1 MNLGF
6 LVKKI
11 LKKSSFRK
19 KQEVSF
25 EEWLLKKGPY
35 PPAKE
40 VKQFIIRNIAGE
52 YGIRTFVETGT
63 YKGEMVYAQFPF
75 FNQIYSIELSES
87 LFNECVKKFRRFPN
101 IKLIQGDSGEVLNR
115 LVPQL
120 SKPSIFWLDAH
131 YSAGITARGNIDCPI
146 EKELDAVGNSNYEHI
161 VVIDD
166 AKDFVG
172 IDGYPTIEGLEEITK
187 RILPTYKFHLVGGI
201 FFLIPIN
208 FKSSQLLDEME
219 RKLNLINS

>member
-1 MNLGF
+1 MNIIF
-6 LVKKI
+6 KIKKKI
-11 LKKSSFRK
+11 RGYKFKNRQKSSFK
-19 KQEVSF
+19 N
-25 EEWLLKKGPY
+25 WLLGNLPY
-35 PPAKE
+35 PAPKE
-40 VKQFIIRNIAGE
+40 VKQFIIRNIAEE

-87 LFNECVKKFRRFPN
+87 LFNECVKKFEKFLN

-120 SKPSIFWLDAH
+120 SKASIFWLDAH

-146 EKELDAVGNSNYEHI
+146 EKELEAVGNSNYHHI
-161 VVIDD
+161 IVIDD

-172 IDGYPTIEGLEEITK
+172 IDGYPTIEGLEEIAK
-187 RILPTYKFHLVGGI
+187 RVLPSYKFHLVGGI
-201 FFLIPIN
+201 FFLIHGN
-208 FKSSQLLDEME
+208 YNSSQLLEKMD
-219 RKLNLINS
+219 RRLNLSNS